1 MRWFCQRVEAPARRF
16 LAPRLG
22 LGAVLGLLLAA
33 HLAGAAGT
41 EGADPVGRVNKVQ
54 NAAQVISA
62 SGPAAAVIGTE
73 VRMKDELRTGADARL
88 QVTFR
93 DNTVLTL
100 GENARLI
107 IDRYV
112 YEPER
117 GIGEAALKAAAGA
130 FLFATGRMNSLKDK
144 NILVSTPLATIGVRG
159 TEFWG
164 GPIDGQYGVF
174 LIEGEITVTSQGGSV
189 TLSGGGQGTDIPSA
203 RFARRRFGVGCREGC
218 PGRRDRVAA
227 LKPRLGAQFAGAGR
241 SGGTSICRAGFLE
254 ISVPCGHSSR

>member
-1 MRWFCQRVEAPARRF
+1 MRWFCQRVKAPACRD
-16 LAPRLG
+16 LALRLG

-33 HLAGAAGT
+33 RIAGVAGAEA
-41 EGADPVGRVNKVQ
+41 ERVGRVNKVQ

-62 SGPAAAVIGTE
+62 SGPTSAVIGTE
-73 VRMKDELRTGADARL
+73 VRMKDELRTGTDARL

-107 IDRYV
+107 VDRYV

-117 GIGEAALKAAAGA
+117 GIGEAALNAAAGA
-130 FLFATGRMNSLKDK
+130 FLFATGRMKSLKDK
-144 NILVSTPLATIGVRG
+144 NILVSTPLATIGVHG

-189 TLSGGGQGTDIPSA
+189 TLSGGGQGTDIPSLLDPA
-203 RFARRRFGVGCREGC
+203 GA
-218 PGRRDRVAA
+218 VAA
-227 LKPRLGAQFAGAGR
+227 WAAEKVA
-241 SGGTSICRAGFLE
+241 RAVATVSL
-254 ISVPCGHSSR
+254 H

>member
-1 MRWFCQRVEAPARRF
+1 MRWFCQRVEAPARR
-16 LAPRLG
+16 LPAPRPGIL
-22 LGAVLGLLLAA
+22 AVLGLLLAA
-33 HLAGAAGT
+33 HLAAAAGA

-73 VRMKDELRTGADARL
+73 VRMKDELRTGPDARL

-100 GENARLI
+100 GENARLVV
-107 IDRYV
+107 DRYV

-117 GIGEAALKAAAGA
+117 GIGEAALNAAAGA
-130 FLFATGRMNSLKDK
+130 FLFATGRMKSLKDK

-164 GPIDGQYGVF
+164 GPIDGHYGVF
-174 LIEGEITVTSQGGSV
+174 LVEGEITVTSQGGSV
-189 TLSGGGQGTDIPSA
+189 TLSGGGQGTDIPSPADPPSAASAWAAEKVA
-203 RFARRRFGVGCREGC
+203 RA
-218 PGRRDRVAA
+218 VATVS
-227 LKPRLGAQFAGAGR
+227 L
-241 SGGTSICRAGFLE
+241 
-254 ISVPCGHSSR
+254 H

>member
-33 HLAGAAGT
+33 HLAGAAGA

-62 SGPAAAVIGTE
+62 SGPAAAVIGME
-73 VRMKDELRTGADARL
+73 VRMKEELRTGADARL

-100 GENARLI
+100 SENARVV

-112 YEPER
+112 YDPEQ
-117 GIGEAALKAAAGA
+117 GVGDVLLTTTQGA
-130 FLFATGRMNSLKDK
+130 FRFATGKMKELTEKS
-144 NILVSTPLATIGVRG
+144 ITVETPVAQVGVRG
-159 TEFWG
+159 TE
-164 GPIDGQYGVF
+164 V
-174 LIEGEITVTSQGGSV
+174 
-189 TLSGGGQGTDIPSA
+189 
-203 RFARRRFGVGCREGC
+203 
-218 PGRRDRVAA
+218 
-227 LKPRLGAQFAGAGR
+227 
-241 SGGTSICRAGFLE
+241 
-254 ISVPCGHSSR
+254 

>member
-16 LAPRLG
+16 LVPRLG

-33 HLAGAAGT
+33 RLAGAAGA
-41 EGADPVGRVNKVQ
+41 EGVDPVGRVNKVQ
-54 NAAQVISA
+54 NEAQVISA
-62 SGPAAAVIGTE
+62 SGRAAAVIGTE
-73 VRMKDELRTGADARL
+73 VRMKDELRTGAGARL

-117 GIGEAALKAAAGA
+117 GIGEAALNAAAGA
-130 FLFATGRMNSLKDK
+130 FLFATGRMKSLKDK
-144 NILVSTPLATIGVRG
+144 NILVSMPLATIGVRG

-189 TLSGGGQGTDIPSA
+189 TLSGGGQGTDIPSPADPPGAASAWAAEKVA
-203 RFARRRFGVGCREGC
+203 RA
-218 PGRRDRVAA
+218 VATVS
-227 LKPRLGAQFAGAGR
+227 L
-241 SGGTSICRAGFLE
+241 
-254 ISVPCGHSSR
+254 H

>member
-1 MRWFCQRVEAPARRF
+1 
-16 LAPRLG
+16 
-22 LGAVLGLLLAA
+22 VLGLLLAA

-100 GENARLI
+100 GANARLI
-107 IDRYV
+107 IDRHV

-130 FLFATGRMNSLKDK
+130 FLFASGRMNSLKDK
-144 NILVSTPLATIGVRG
+144 NILVSTLATIGGRG

-189 TLSGGGQGTDIPSA
+189 TLSGGGQGTDIPSPLDSPGAASAWAAEKVA
-203 RFARRRFGVGCREGC
+203 RA
-218 PGRRDRVAA
+218 VATVS
-227 LKPRLGAQFAGAGR
+227 L
-241 SGGTSICRAGFLE
+241 
-254 ISVPCGHSSR
+254 H

>member
-1 MRWFCQRVEAPARRF
+1 MRRFCQRVKAPARSV
-16 LAPRLG
+16 LALAAG
-22 LGAVLGLLLAA
+22 LGLLLAV
-33 HLAGAAGT
+33 HLAGVAGA
-41 EGADPVGRVNKVQ
+41 EGAEPVGRVNKVQ

-62 SGPAAAVIGTE
+62 SGPVSAVIGTE
-73 VRMKDELRTGADARL
+73 VRMKDELRTGPDARL

-107 IDRYV
+107 VDRYV

-117 GIGEAALKAAAGA
+117 GIGEAALNAAAGA
-130 FLFATGRMNSLKDK
+130 FLFATGRMKSLKDK

-189 TLSGGGQGTDIPSA
+189 TLSGGGQATDIPSPSDPPGPASAWAAEKVA
-203 RFARRRFGVGCREGC
+203 RA
-218 PGRRDRVAA
+218 VATVS
-227 LKPRLGAQFAGAGR
+227 L
-241 SGGTSICRAGFLE
+241 
-254 ISVPCGHSSR
+254 H

>member
-1 MRWFCQRVEAPARRF
+1 
-16 LAPRLG
+16 
-22 LGAVLGLLLAA
+22 VLGLLLAA

-54 NAAQVISA
+54 NAAQVIST

-130 FLFATGRMNSLKDK
+130 FLFATGRMKSLKDK

-174 LIEGEITVTSQGGSV
+174 LIEGKSPSRAKAEASPSRAEAKGPTSPLRSIRQAPLRHGLPRRLPAPSRPCRC
-189 TLSGGGQGTDIPSA
+189 TRAAPSGRNLPARPLGRNFNPAGPASLKFPCLAGIP
-203 RFARRRFGVGCREGC
+203 
-218 PGRRDRVAA
+218 
-227 LKPRLGAQFAGAGR
+227 
-241 SGGTSICRAGFLE
+241 RAD
-254 ISVPCGHSSR
+254 

>member
-1 MRWFCQRVEAPARRF
+1 MRWFWQRVKAPALHG

-22 LGAVLGLLLAA
+22 LLAVLGQLLAA
-33 HLAGAAGT
+33 HLAGLAGA
-41 EGADPVGRVNKVQ
+41 ESAEPIGPVNKVQ

-73 VRMKDELRTGADARL
+73 VRMKDELRTGPDARL

-107 IDRYV
+107 VDRYV

-117 GIGEAALKAAAGA
+117 GIGEAALKVASGA
-130 FLFATGRMNSLKDK
+130 FLFATGRMKSLKDK

-189 TLSGGGQGTDIPSA
+189 TLSGGG
-203 RFARRRFGVGCREGC
+203 
-218 PGRRDRVAA
+218 
-227 LKPRLGAQFAGAGR
+227 
-241 SGGTSICRAGFLE
+241 
-254 ISVPCGHSSR
+254 

>member
-1 MRWFCQRVEAPARRF
+1 MRWFCQRVKAPACRD
-16 LAPRLG
+16 LALRLR

-33 HLAGAAGT
+33 RLAGVAGA
-41 EGADPVGRVNKVQ
+41 EGAEPVGRVNKVQ

-62 SGPAAAVIGTE
+62 SGPTSAVIGTE
-73 VRMKDELRTGADARL
+73 VRMKDELRTGPDARL

-117 GIGEAALKAAAGA
+117 GIGEATLNAAAGA
-130 FLFATGRMNSLKDK
+130 FLFATGRMKSLKDK

-189 TLSGGGQGTDIPSA
+189 TLSGGGQATDIPSPSDPPGPASAWAAEKVA
-203 RFARRRFGVGCREGC
+203 RA
-218 PGRRDRVAA
+218 VATVS
-227 LKPRLGAQFAGAGR
+227 LR
-241 SGGTSICRAGFLE
+241 
-254 ISVPCGHSSR
+254 